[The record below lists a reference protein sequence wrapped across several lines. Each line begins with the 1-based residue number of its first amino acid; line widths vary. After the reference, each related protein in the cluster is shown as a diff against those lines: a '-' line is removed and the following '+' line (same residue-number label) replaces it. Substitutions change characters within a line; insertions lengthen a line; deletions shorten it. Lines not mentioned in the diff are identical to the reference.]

1 MSFFSIPDVESEIE
15 VYIHTGAGIFSSTEL
30 NLSDLTIAR
39 NTVHPL
45 VLAGVEDQINVKY
58 HCRYRNM
65 TNEKGQRQIKDLAKM
80 SAISVGAGMC

>member
-15 VYIHTGAGIFSSTEL
+15 VYILTRAGIFSSTEL
-30 NLSDLTIAR
+30 NLSDLTIAP
-39 NTVHPL
+39 NTVHPM
-45 VLAGVEDQINVKY
+45 VLAGVEDQISVKY
-58 HCRYRNM
+58 HSRYQNM